1 MKTRIWIAAL
11 IFPVI
16 NALLFG
22 IGVIPLLSIP
32 DWAEHAKTLFPYVVA
47 ASFVIAVPVAWIVA
61 PRLRLSYWQRINAR
75 ERRRRAA
82 SPSYSNSASSS

>member
-22 IGVIPLLSIP
+22 MGVIPLLSIP
-32 DWAEHAKTLFPYVVA
+32 ALAEHAKTLFPYVVV
-47 ASFVIAVPVAWIVA
+47 ASFVVAVPVAWMIA
-61 PRLRLSYWQRINAR
+61 PRLRLSYWQRVNAR
-75 ERRRRAA
+75 DRRQRAA
-82 SPSYSNSASSS
+82 SPSYSDSTGR